1 MTLEDLL
8 PLLLPAS
15 FVTLLVIERVIPAR
29 TQPHVRRW
37 LLTGVIF
44 FVVCM
49 ALNAVIP
56 ALAMSALAGRTVLDL
71 RSLGTVGGAAL
82 MLLVGDFVTYGVHR
96 ALHRS
101 ERIWR
106 WTHQLHHSAERMDMA
121 GAAFF
126 HPFDAILQQV
136 VPTVAMGAIFG
147 VTPLAAA
154 IGGLLGFLLG
164 VAPHLNVR
172 TPAWLGYVFQR
183 PEMHAVHHQR
193 GVHAYNY
200 GGLAL
205 SDLVFG
211 TWRNPKSFP
220 DVDFGFGDGSSKK
233 IGAMLLGRDVMRSP
247 S

>member
-1 MTLEDLL
+1 
-8 PLLLPAS
+8 
-15 FVTLLVIERVIPAR
+15 
-29 TQPHVRRW
+29 
-37 LLTGVIF
+37 
-44 FVVCM
+44 
-49 ALNAVIP
+49 
-56 ALAMSALAGRTVLDL
+56 
-71 RSLGTVGGAAL
+71 
-82 MLLVGDFVTYGVHR
+82 
-96 ALHRS
+96 
-101 ERIWR
+101 
-106 WTHQLHHSAERMDMA
+106 MDMA

-136 VPTVAMGAIFG
+136 LPTVVMGAIFG
-147 VTPLAAA
+147 VTPSAAA
-154 IGGLLGFLLG
+154 IGGLFGFLLG

-172 TPAWLGYVFQR
+172 TPTWLGYVFQR

-211 TWRNPKSFP
+211 TWRNPTSFP

-233 IGAMLLGRDVMRSP
+233 IGAMLLGRDVTRSP